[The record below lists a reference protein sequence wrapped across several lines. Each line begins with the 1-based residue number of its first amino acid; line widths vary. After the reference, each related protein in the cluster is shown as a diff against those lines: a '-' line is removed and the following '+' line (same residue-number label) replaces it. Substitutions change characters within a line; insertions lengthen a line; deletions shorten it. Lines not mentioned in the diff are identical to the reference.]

1 MDWISNKNNL
11 DILKSWQLMNLYT
24 DVIWFYFLKE
34 SEFNIYNQNEMIA
47 RAKKLIKQQ
56 KQ

>member
-1 MDWISNKNNL
+1 
-11 DILKSWQLMNLYT
+11 MNLYT
-24 DVIWFYFLKE
+24 DVIWFYFLKK
-34 SEFNIYNQNEMIA
+34 SEFNISNQNEMIV